1 MTLLRKIDWKKY
13 TSVIGLV
20 LLCIIS
26 IMLNDSFLTPRN
38 LMNIVRQL
46 AVPGL
51 LAIGMTYVIISGGID
66 LSVGGI
72 CALVSVLYGML
83 LQKGVPFGVA
93 VLAMLGLGLLLGLC
107 YGFFV
112 AKVDIPPF
120 IVTLAGVNVCKGI
133 ALVLTDSAA
142 VGVTDPFTLDV
153 GSLSLP
159 TAPALVLLAAAA
171 VYCVY
176 NMVQG
181 AKAKSFR
188 WINILFLVILAY
200 SAYLVMNSKGIPYL
214 ALICIALIL
223 VFNFV
228 LNHTV
233 FGKGIYAVG
242 GNIDVARMAGVKT
255 VKVLVSVYV
264 VDAMLAA
271 LGGVLTAARLGAG
284 APTIGTNWE
293 LDAIAAVVIG
303 GTSMTGGSGKLTK
316 TVIGVL
322 LIGVLNNMLSLMNV
336 QTNVQMI
343 FKGLIIL
350 GAVVLDKVTSNKQR

>member
-1 MTLLRKIDWKKY
+1 MTQLKKIDWKKY
-13 TSVIGLV
+13 TSIIGLV

-26 IMLNDSFLTPRN
+26 IILNDSFLTARN

-72 CALVSVLYGML
+72 CALVSVLFAML
-83 LQKGVPFGVA
+83 LQKGMGFGVA
-93 VLAMLGLGLLLGLC
+93 TIAMLGLGLLLGLC

-112 AKVDIPPF
+112 AKVGIPPF
-120 IVTLAGVNVCKGI
+120 IVTLAGVNVCKGV

-142 VGVTDPFTLDV
+142 VGVTEKVTLGI

-159 TAPALVLLAAAA
+159 SVPSLVLLAVAAA
-171 VYCVY
+171 FCVWQ
-176 NMVQG
+176 MVKG
-181 AKAKSFR
+181 AKSGAFR
-188 WINILFLVILAY
+188 WVNIVYIAILAY
-200 SAYLVMNSKGIPYL
+200 CAYLVLNSKGVPYM

-255 VKVLVSVYV
+255 VGVLISVYV

-303 GTSMTGGSGKLTK
+303 GTSMTGGSGKLSK

-350 GAVVLDKVTSNKQR
+350 GAVVLDKVTSTQK

>member
-1 MTLLRKIDWKKY
+1 MTIFKKIDWKKY
-13 TSVIGLV
+13 TSIIGLI

-26 IMLNDSFLTPRN
+26 IILNDSFLTPRN
-38 LMNIVRQL
+38 LINIVRQL

-66 LSVGGI
+66 LSVGSI
-72 CALVSVLYGML
+72 CALVSVLYSML
-83 LQKGVPFGVA
+83 LQNGMNFFTALLVM
-93 VLAMLGLGLLLGLC
+93 LLLGLVLGLC
-107 YGFFV
+107 YGFFA
-112 AKVDIPPF
+112 AKVAIPPF
-120 IVTLAGVNVCKGI
+120 IVTLAGTNVCKGA

-142 VGVTDPFTLDV
+142 IGVTEPVTLAI

-159 TAPALVLLAAAA
+159 EVPTLALIVLAAI
-171 VYCVY
+171 YCVY
-176 NMVQG
+176 TMWRQS
-181 AKAKSFR
+181 KKKEFH
-188 WINILFLVILAY
+188 WIGLIYLLILAY
-200 SAYLVMNSKGIPYL
+200 IAYLIWSSGGIPYL
-214 ALICIALIL
+214 ALICVALVII
-223 VFNFV
+223 FNFI

-255 VKVLVSVYV
+255 TRVLIGVYV

-284 APTIGTNWE
+284 APTIGVNWE

-303 GTSMTGGSGKLTK
+303 GTSMSGGSGRLTK

-343 FKGLIIL
+343 CKGLIIL
-350 GAVVLDKVTSNKQR
+350 GAVVLDKVTSSRGV

>member
-1 MTLLRKIDWKKY
+1 MTALKKIDWKRY
-13 TSVIGLV
+13 TSIIGLV

-26 IMLNDSFLTPRN
+26 VFLNDSFLTTRN

-83 LQKGVPFGVA
+83 LQKGVPFVLAVA
-93 VLAMLGLGLLLGLC
+93 AMLGLGLLIGLC

-120 IVTLAGVNVCKGI
+120 IVTLAGVNVCKGV

-142 VGVTDPFTLDV
+142 VGVTDKMTLDI

-159 TAPALVLLAAAA
+159 MIPAIILLIIAAA
-171 VYCVY
+171 YCVY
-176 NMVQG
+176 SMV
-181 AKAKSFR
+181 KAPKGKSMR
-188 WINILFLVILAY
+188 WINIVYLVILAY
-200 SAYLVMNSKGIPYL
+200 CAYLIINSKGIPYL

-255 VKVLVSVYV
+255 VGVLMSVYV
-264 VDAMLAA
+264 VDAILAS
-271 LGGVLTAARLGAG
+271 LGGVLTVARLGAG

-303 GTSMTGGSGKLTK
+303 GTSMTGGSGKLSK

-350 GAVVLDKVTSNKQR
+350 GAVVLDKVTSNKR

>member
-72 CALVSVLYGML
+72 CALVSSLYALL
-83 LQKGVPFGVA
+83 LQKDVPFA
-93 VLAMLGLGLLLGLC
+93 AALVLMLGLGLLLGLC

-112 AKVDIPPF
+112 AKVGIPPF
-120 IVTLAGVNVCKGI
+120 IVTLAGVNVCKGV
-133 ALVLTDSAA
+133 ALVLTGSAA
-142 VGVTDPFTLDV
+142 VGVTDQMTLDI
-153 GSLSLP
+153 GSVNLSAIP
-159 TAPALVLLAAAA
+159 SLVLIALAA

-176 NMVQG
+176 AMAKG
-181 AKAKSFR
+181 AKGKAFR
-188 WINILFLVILAY
+188 WANLIYLAILAY
-200 SAYLVMNSKGIPYL
+200 CAYVTLHSKGVPYL
-214 ALICIALIL
+214 ALICITLIL

-255 VKVLVSVYV
+255 VGVLIGVYV
-264 VDAMLAA
+264 ADAMLAA

-284 APTIGTNWE
+284 SPTIGTNWE

-336 QTNVQMI
+336 ETNVQMI

-350 GAVVLDKVTSNKQR
+350 GAVVLDKVTSNQQR